1 MARASDTKL
10 IQGAGVAYKNW
21 DNDPAMYAGINKV
34 IKKGEEEV
42 EEYRRAYELEKKR
55 NEAIKQQQDQNWNN
69 ATEETYAAMGGLSEA
84 EQEYEHKVLQEIK
97 QELVIAQNEK
107 NKEGERKNFGKLN
120 EEIKYI
126 QDTVDLK
133 KSWSGYADK
142 DGVKIPGLQMSA
154 AMDNSGGPGGN
165 NGKQKEILT
174 HWMQNESVVL
184 DNPEE
189 GKKRLYAGTTESGH
203 EYIMT
208 KDEIEA
214 IFIPNDPKY
223 INEYNE
229 VYDKYSVISKFNR
242 TTVQRKISQAI
253 PKEGDISGL
262 RAFMA
267 DDNFMGENFASLL
280 DADSNLK
287 SEVDLALQGGIFDTD
302 EVLGISNEEF
312 LAFKEAIVDPY
323 NSFWLN
329 NSGVDESGIPQHDLA
344 LWEAY
349 ARNIVVER
357 LLNVVENA
365 NTLLKDSKK
374 KNNVDENALAIP
386 N

>member
-21 DNDPAMYAGINKV
+21 DNDPAMYAGVSKIV
-34 IKKGEEEV
+34 KKGEEQV

-55 NEAIKQQQDQNWNN
+55 NEAIKQQQDQNWHR
-69 ATEETYAAMGGLSEA
+69 ATEETYTNLGGLSES
-84 EQEYEHKVLQEIK
+84 EQEYENLILQGLRE
-97 QELVIAQNEK
+97 ELVVEQNNK
-107 NKEGERKNFGKLN
+107 NKEGERKIFGKLN
-120 EEIKYI
+120 EEINYI
-126 QDTVDLK
+126 KDTVDLK
-133 KSWSGYADK
+133 KSWSGYTDE
-142 DGVKIPGLQMSA
+142 DGTKISGFQMSA
-154 AMDNSGGPGGN
+154 AMDNSGVPGGN
-165 NGKQKEILT
+165 DGKQKEILT

-184 DNPEE
+184 KNPEE

-229 VYDKYSVISKFNR
+229 VYDKYSAISKFNR
-242 TTVQRKISQAI
+242 VTIGRKISQAI
-253 PKEGDISGL
+253 PKEGDIPGL

-267 DDNFMGENFASLL
+267 DDNFAGGNFAGLL
-280 DADSNLK
+280 DADSDFK
-287 SEVDLALQGGIFDTD
+287 SEVDGSLEGDDIFDTD
-302 EVLGISNEEF
+302 GFLGISNAEF
-312 LAFKEAIVDPY
+312 LEFKRAIVDPY
-323 NSFWLN
+323 SAFWLDLN
-329 NSGVDESGIPQHDLA
+329 GEHDLA
-344 LWEAY
+344 LWESY
-349 ARNIVVER
+349 ARNIVVDR

-365 NTLLKDSKK
+365 NTLLKNSNKTD
-374 KNNVDENALAIP
+374 VDENALAIP